1 MYACACAYVGWSLMF
16 YVSAINSCSNGID
29 SSVCLCSP
37 GLNMSKETD
46 AKVIE
51 HCSDADIFVYVCN
64 GITTFE
70 TTVSCIVACIGIQ
83 PHYRHSMFALTG

>member
-1 MYACACAYVGWSLMF
+1 MVRVRVTCTIHTCVDGVGSHIAYVSYYCWREFL
-16 YVSAINSCSNGID
+16 C
-29 SSVCLCSP
+29 VCLCSP
-37 GLNMSKETD
+37 GLNMSKKTD

-70 TTVSCIVACIGIQ
+70 TTVSLCMSI
-83 PHYRHSMFALTG
+83 PHASLPR

>member
-1 MYACACAYVGWSLMF
+1 MC
-16 YVSAINSCSNGID
+16 
-29 SSVCLCSP
+29 VCLCSP

-70 TTVSCIVACIGIQ
+70 TTVSLCIQIQ
-83 PHYRHSMFALTG
+83 LHYHFSVLGSTTSLSMVIYMSNIVMQLYTL

>member
-1 MYACACAYVGWSLMF
+1 MC
-16 YVSAINSCSNGID
+16 
-29 SSVCLCSP
+29 VCLCSP
-37 GLNMSKETD
+37 GLSMSKETD

-70 TTVSCIVACIGIQ
+70 TTVSLCIQIQ
-83 PHYRHSMFALTG
+83 LHYHFSGLVPTTSLSMIIYMSNIVMQLYTL